1 MKIMNMI
8 SVAVR
13 QKRILAAISR
23 RLVVKG
29 YAIEEVG
36 NLELQKWK
44 RRASP

>member
-13 QKRILAAISR
+13 QKGILAASR

>member
-1 MKIMNMI
+1 MNNQI
-8 SVAVR
+8 VRVAANAKGIV
-13 QKRILAAISR
+13 AESR

-29 YAIEEVG
+29 HAIEEVG